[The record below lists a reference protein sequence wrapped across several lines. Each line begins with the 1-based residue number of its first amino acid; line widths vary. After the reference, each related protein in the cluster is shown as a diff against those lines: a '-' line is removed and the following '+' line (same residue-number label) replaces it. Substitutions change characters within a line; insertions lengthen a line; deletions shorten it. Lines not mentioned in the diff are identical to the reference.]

1 MDIAMATNNKRKS
14 PEEAT
19 KKNDQKK
26 KMKNN
31 GDEQTDTSINAYTPF
46 TLQQISSKINDL
58 CARVPQVP
66 EFGILVKNDLKAQK
80 SWASDMQET
89 LEGFN
94 LLLACVSPATYKWSS
109 DRSGAADQNLGV
121 LSSEL
126 ANAQDQIS
134 STVSPK
140 LSNVLAPVVDL
151 VVKKMMTEKGEKN
164 EIEIKTNEF
173 TREVVDP
180 EFVKLCGNV
189 LARNA
194 GMLRQVVLA
203 NFHKA
208 MKVIADY
215 EKARSKDDRGGNY
228 GSSLAY

>member
-1 MDIAMATNNKRKS
+1 MATNNKRKS
-14 PEEAT
+14 LDET
-19 KKNDQKK
+19 SKDNDAKK
-26 KMKNN
+26 KTKNN
-31 GDEQTDTSINAYTPF
+31 GDKQTDTSTIAYEPF
-46 TLQQISSKINDL
+46 TLQKISSKINDL
-58 CARVPQVP
+58 CAKVPQVP
-66 EFGILVKNDLKAQK
+66 ESGVLTKNDLTLQKA
-80 SWASDMQET
+80 WASDMQET

-134 STVSPK
+134 SAVSPK

-151 VVKKMMTEKGEKN
+151 VVKKMITEKGEKN
-164 EIEIKTNEF
+164 GNEVKTNEF

-180 EFVKLCGNV
+180 DFVKLCGNV

-203 NFHKA
+203 NFNKA